1 MTNKEVYKIWAPYN
15 KKWVD
20 WVRPVY
26 FIHINE
32 DVKKATEI
40 VNLDFKE
47 KITYLDN
54 PEFKNAAII
63 VDLFGIDSVKEGLQ
77 LAKEKG
83 YRPIPVYN
91 GTDAQDGVLSSSDND
106 SIKIGLLWG
115 ASILKNIEIKD
126 DALPCFML
134 NTERLQRI
142 KRTEKVFDNSWDIYH
157 QDLPTPNYFV
167 KNNIDKVIV
176 VTTKKKIVVDLK
188 RLLYPFTKKGL
199 KVYICNGYD
208 EPKEVTLRKP
218 KDYREDI

>member
-1 MTNKEVYKIWAPYN
+1 MTNKEVYRVWAPLN

-32 DVKKATEI
+32 DVAKATEI
-40 VNLDFKE
+40 VDLELKE
-47 KITYLDN
+47 KIEYLDN

-63 VDLFGIDSVKEGLQ
+63 VDLFGIESVKEGLL
-77 LAKEKG
+77 LARDKG

-106 SIKIGLLWG
+106 SVKIGLLWG
-115 ASILKNIEIKD
+115 ADFLKNIEIKD
-126 DALPCFML
+126 DALPCFLL

-142 KRTEKVFDNSWDIYH
+142 KNTTRVFDNSWDIYH

-176 VTTKKKIVVDLK
+176 VSSQNKIVVDLK
-188 RLLYPFTKKGL
+188 RLLYPFTKKGI
-199 KVYICNGYD
+199 KIYCTNGYE
-208 EPKEVTLRKP
+208 EPKEVKLKKP